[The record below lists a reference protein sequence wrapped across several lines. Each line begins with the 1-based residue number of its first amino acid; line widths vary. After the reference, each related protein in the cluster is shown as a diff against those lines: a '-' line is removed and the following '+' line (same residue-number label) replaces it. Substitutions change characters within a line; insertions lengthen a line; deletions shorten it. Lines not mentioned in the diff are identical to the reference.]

1 MVQPPEPRVFNVM
14 SKKSTKAAIAATPLP
29 TLSETQV
36 QYFPLSQIR
45 PKEGYNLRMFDPAV
59 SEDDKSFLQTVITP
73 GKIRTP
79 ITATVGDD
87 GMIVI
92 RQGHRRVAAARFA
105 ESSGAVKPF
114 PAVPV
119 LAAPEGSEVD
129 ATYDLFVS
137 NNGKPLSPIEQA
149 MGVARLRGLGESD
162 AAIGKTIG
170 CSTQWVKM
178 LANMATM
185 PDYLASAVYAE
196 HVAGTFAAELLE
208 ASQRK
213 EGGFDLAKVW
223 ERASTNARKAG
234 SWDGSRYVWKVSLKH
249 VDPVLKELG
258 LAMSK
263 SRRDEPVKQ
272 AAPEQAA
279 PEQATSE
286 RAPRP
291 GTNPPAAPAPA
302 PAPAPAS
309 QASAKA
315 DAERSIAADRA
326 NGPGQ
331 KAAPD
336 SAPLYAVKGETIL
349 DANGNPLATCDSEQA
364 ASRIARV
371 LNASGERI
379 VCAPLNGTPAKKA
392 MTPAEKQAAEGA
404 ADRAE
409 QAALVASGLA
419 KTAKAVKAAESVP
432 VKQAAPVKAAHKAAP
447 VKQAAREAA

>member
-1 MVQPPEPRVFNVM
+1 
-14 SKKSTKAAIAATPLP
+14 
-29 TLSETQV
+29 
-36 QYFPLSQIR
+36 
-45 PKEGYNLRMFDPAV
+45 
-59 SEDDKSFLQTVITP
+59 
-73 GKIRTP
+73 
-79 ITATVGDD
+79 
-87 GMIVI
+87 
-92 RQGHRRVAAARFA
+92 
-105 ESSGAVKPF
+105 
-114 PAVPV
+114 
-119 LAAPEGSEVD
+119 VD

-213 EGGFDLAKVW
+213 EGGFDLALVW
-223 ERASTNARKAG
+223 DRAATNARKAG
-234 SWDGSRYVWKVSLKH
+234 NWDGSRYVWKVSLKH
-249 VDPVLKELG
+249 VDPVLKEMG
-258 LAMSK
+258 VAMSK

-272 AAPEQAA
+272 AAPEPIKAAVTWTPSDVPTQATS
-279 PEQATSE
+279 EQATSE

-291 GTNPPAAPAPA
+291 GTNPPAAPVAPA
-302 PAPAPAS
+302 MPAS

-336 SAPLYAVKGETIL
+336 SAPLYGVRGDTIL

-447 VKQAAREAA
+447 VKQAARKAA